1 MLALVAL
8 ALLCSSASA
17 ADYAST
23 ARNVIPSGQYGGLP
37 IVPAADDQAQM
48 YDGLTP
54 LFNRVG
60 PADLLKYF
68 KSEALGTAGQGPL
81 TNDPVPGRTGIKITR
96 DNFNVPH
103 IEGATNDD
111 VTFATGWV
119 VAKDRGLLLEQARY
133 NSRVAAVD
141 APGLSA
147 LGLISSLRNFTPTAQ
162 AERELAKQTAAL
174 QRAGAKGRAVLHDID
189 VYVAGINAYYRA
201 NNNPAKPWT
210 RNDIYAVN
218 ALKGQF
224 VGQGGGGEVNSAM
237 FLNGLQRRLGRRKGF
252 SVWNDLRNRQDPE
265 TPVSV
270 DGRFPYAKLPK
281 SRSGNVVLDN
291 GSFKPADGSAAS
303 VAAGAAAVRNHQASN
318 VLMVT
323 GRRSTSGRPLMV
335 GGPQIGYFYPGLTL
349 EMDLKGPGWQAR
361 GATSAPFPGYI
372 LIGRGEDFAWTLTSA
387 GGDIIDHYV
396 ERLCGGS
403 RQRYIYKGKCR
414 RMTPFDAGKLS
425 AGGGEKERQVTFLR
439 TVHGPVV
446 GYAKVKGRTVAV
458 SRKRSSYGRDVVDQ
472 LLYRDLT
479 RGVVRSPASFYKA
492 ASQTPQTF
500 NSFYIDRSN
509 IAMYT
514 SGRLPL
520 RAKGV
525 DSGLPTDG
533 RGKHEWRGYLS
544 AKAHPQGRNPRGG
557 VLNNWNNK
565 PALGFPGADDQFAYG
580 SEQRVDLLNKGIAKR
595 SKHDLAS
602 VTGAMN
608 AAATQDVRA
617 VVFQPVL
624 SKLLRGGRA
633 PSARALRMLGM
644 LEAWRRSGG
653 SRLDRDLDGKID
665 DPGAAILDTAWDG
678 IANAGLRRVLGPKL
692 ADQLDESLISRFDL
706 PPSGQFSGWHIYL
719 DKDLRTLLG
728 SRVRGKYKNRY
739 CGRGKI
745 RRCRADLWR
754 AIDKAGAKLAR
765 TQGADPT
772 KWRSDA
778 VRERITFVPG
788 LLPFTMRYTNRPTG
802 IQQVIS
808 FSGHR

>member
-1 MLALVAL
+1 
-8 ALLCSSASA
+8 
-17 ADYAST
+17 
-23 ARNVIPSGQYGGLP
+23 
-37 IVPAADDQAQM
+37 M

-54 LFNRVG
+54 LFDKVG

-68 KSEALGTAGQGPL
+68 KSAALGTAGQGPL
-81 TNDPVPGRTGIKITR
+81 SNDPVPGRPGLRITR
-96 DNFNVPH
+96 DGFNVPH
-103 IEGATNDD
+103 IVGATNDD
-111 VTFATGWV
+111 VTFGAGWAL
-119 VAKDRGLLLEQARY
+119 AKDRGLLLEQARY

-141 APGLSA
+141 APGLDA
-147 LGLISSLRNFTPTAQ
+147 VTLIAGLRQFTPTAQ
-162 AERELAKQTAAL
+162 TEREVAKQTRAL
-174 QRAGAKGRAVLHDID
+174 LAKGAKGRAVLHDID
-189 VYVAGINAYYRA
+189 VYIAGINAYNRA
-201 NNNPAKPWT
+201 SGSPVKPWT

-224 VGQGGGGEVNSAM
+224 VGQGGGGEVNSSM
-237 FLNGLQRRLGRRKGF
+237 FLSGLRRRLGARKGL
-252 SVWNDLRNRQDPE
+252 SVWNDLRLRQDPE

-270 DGRFPYAKLPK
+270 DGRFPYAPLPK
-281 SRSGNVVLDN
+281 RRTGNVVLDN
-291 GSFKPADGSAAS
+291 GSFKGAGGASASAAP
-303 VAAGAAAVRNHQASN
+303 RNPEASN
-318 VLMVT
+318 VLMVS
-323 GRRSTSGRPLMV
+323 GRRSTTGRPLMV

-349 EMDLKGPGWQAR
+349 EMDLQGPGWQAR

-396 ERLCGGS
+396 ETLCGGS
-403 RQRYIYKGKCR
+403 RKRYRYKGKCR
-414 RMTPFDAGKLS
+414 RMTSFDAGKLS

-446 GYAKVKGRTVAV
+446 GYARVKGRLVAI

-479 RGVVRSPASFYKA
+479 RGTVRSAKSFFKA

-500 NSFYIDRSN
+500 NSFYVDRRD

-514 SGRLPL
+514 SGRLPI

-533 RGKHEWRGYLS
+533 RGRHEWRGFMS
-544 AKAHPQGRNPRGG
+544 AKRHPQGLNPRSG

-565 PALGFPGADDQFAYG
+565 PARRFPAADDQFAYG
-580 SEQRVDLLNKGIAKR
+580 SEQRVDLLNRLIAKR
-595 SKHDLAS
+595 GKHDLAS

-608 AAATQDVRA
+608 AAATQDVRS

-624 SKLLRGGRA
+624 SRVLRTGPA
-633 PSARALRMLGM
+633 PSSRALQMLGL

-665 DPGAAILDTAWDG
+665 HAGAAVMDTAWNG

-692 ADQLDESLISRFDL
+692 ADQLDETLHDRFNA
-706 PPSGQFSGWHIYL
+706 PPGGQFSGWHIYM
-719 DKDLRTLLG
+719 DKDLRTLLKR
-728 SRVRGKYKNRY
+728 RVRGTFRNQY
-739 CGRGKI
+739 CGRGKLK
-745 RRCRADLWR
+745 RCREDLWR
-754 AIDKAGAKLAR
+754 ALDRAGARMAR
-765 TQGADPT
+765 TQGPDPAT
-772 KWRSDA
+772 WRSDA
-778 VRERITFVPG
+778 NRERIRFVPG
-788 LLPFTMRYTNRPTG
+788 LLPTTMRYTNRPSG

-808 FSGHR
+808 FSGRRP

>member
-1 MLALVAL
+1 
-8 ALLCSSASA
+8 
-17 ADYAST
+17 
-23 ARNVIPSGQYGGLP
+23 
-37 IVPAADDQAQM
+37 M

-60 PADLLKYF
+60 PSDLLKYF

-81 TNDPVPGRTGIKITR
+81 TNDPVPGRPGLKITR

-103 IEGATNDD
+103 IEGATADD
-111 VTFATGWV
+111 VTFGAGWV
-119 VAKDRGLLLEQARY
+119 IAKDRGLLLEQARY
-133 NSRVAAVD
+133 NARVAAVD
-141 APGLSA
+141 APGLDA
-147 LGLISSLRNFTPTAQ
+147 LGLISTLRSFTPTAQ
-162 AERELAKQTAAL
+162 TERELAKQTGVL
-174 QRAGAKGRAVLHDID
+174 RRAGAKGRAVLHDID
-189 VYVAGINAYYRA
+189 VYVAGLNAYYRA

-210 RNDIYAVN
+210 RSDIYAVN

-224 VGQGGGGEVNSAM
+224 VGQGGGGEISSAM
-237 FLNGLQRRLGRRKGF
+237 FLDGLRDRLGGRKGL
-252 SVWNDLRNRQDPE
+252 SVWNDLRQRQDPE
-265 TPVSV
+265 TTVSV

-281 SRSGNVVLDN
+281 RHSGNVVIDN
-291 GSFKPADGSAAS
+291 GSFKPAGAS
-303 VAAGAAAVRNHQASN
+303 TASLAAGAAQRNRQASN
-318 VLMVT
+318 VLMVS
-323 GRRSTSGRPLMV
+323 GRRSTTGRPLMV

-349 EMDLKGPGWQAR
+349 EMDVKGPGFQAR
-361 GATSAPFPGYI
+361 GATSAPFPGYV

-387 GGDIIDHYV
+387 GADIIDSYV

-403 RQRYIYKGKCR
+403 RQRYLYKGRCR
-414 RMTPFDAGKLS
+414 RMTSFDAGKLS
-425 AGGGEKERQVTFLR
+425 AGGGEKERQIQFMR

-446 GYAKVKGRTVAV
+446 GYAKVRGRTVAI
-458 SRKRSSYGRDVVDQ
+458 SRKRSSYGRDTLDQ

-479 RGVVRSPASFYKA
+479 RGAVRSARSFFRA

-500 NSFYIDRSN
+500 NSFYVDRSE

-514 SGRLPL
+514 SGLLPL

-533 RGKHEWRGYLS
+533 RGRHEWRGFLS
-544 AKAHPQGRNPRGG
+544 AKGHPQGRNPRGG

-565 PALGFPGADDQFAYG
+565 PALGFPAADDQFAYG
-580 SEQRVDLLNKGIAKR
+580 SEQRVDLLNKGIAAR
-595 SKHDLAS
+595 RRHDLAS

-624 SKLLRGGRA
+624 SRLLRTGPA
-633 PSARALRMLGM
+633 PSARALQMLGL
-644 LEAWRRSGG
+644 LEAWRRAGG

-665 DPGAAILDTAWDG
+665 HPGAAIMDTAWEG
-678 IANAGLRRVLGPKL
+678 IANAGLRRVLGAKL
-692 ADQLDESLISRFDL
+692 ANQLDETLHGRFNL
-706 PPSGQFSGWHIYL
+706 PPGGQFSGWHMYL

-728 SRVRGKYKNRY
+728 RRVRGKFRNRY
-739 CGRGKI
+739 CGRGRL
-745 RRCRADLWR
+745 RRCRVDLWR
-754 AIDKAGAKLAR
+754 ALDRAGAKLAR

-772 KWRSDA
+772 RWRSDA
-778 VRERITFVPG
+778 VRERIEFVPG

-808 FSGHR
+808 FNGRRP